1 MSSTRSS
8 SAAAAFTNEPGKFP
22 PVPWETTPLNPVQYR
37 PFTSQFSLPAPPTSK
52 TGKGGGSSGSGGGS
66 GGFSGGGSSGG
77 TSGTNPPPTSTNP
90 PPTSNPPPTT

>member
-1 MSSTRSS
+1 MPDCWN
-8 SAAAAFTNEPGKFP
+8 AALGAFTNEPGKFP
-22 PVPWETTPLNPVQYR
+22 PTPWETQPLNPVQYR
-37 PFTSQFSLPAPPTSK
+37 PFTSQFSLPAPTHKK
-52 TGKGGGSSGSGGGS
+52 TNGGGSSSNGGAS